1 MKHFSAGCPGA
12 DISQKT
18 LKVSVSISADRKK
31 LEGRRVTDRTTH
43 SVGEGHHSPLRCNDA
58 RPVE

>member
-12 DISQKT
+12 DISQKA
-18 LKVSVSISADRKK
+18 LKVSVSISAHRKK
-31 LEGRRVTDRTTH
+31 LEGKPVKNRTPH
-43 SVGEGHHSPLRCNDA
+43 SVGDGHHSPRQSNDA